1 VYAATPARMFPGR
14 RQRRA
19 RARGGSAAAAAA
31 GWLQAGCRLAAGW
44 LQAGCILFLAI
55 FACGRFAIHQTGLL
69 YSWIVLRVSR

>member
-1 VYAATPARMFPGR
+1 MLQPQLGCFQAGDSGA
-14 RQRRA
+14 RA
-19 RARGGSAAAAAA
+19 RAAAARRRRR
-31 GWLQAGCRLAAGW
+31 QAGCRLAAGW